1 MLYMATF
8 TINIPTKRWEGQ
20 SPHLVMFFSRHSAG
34 LCWPIYPSEIKGSWK
49 IYHIYI
55 YYITYHILY
64 ASGRSA
70 QVGYEE
76 SLESIGQGGVFNAS

>member
-20 SPHLVMFFSRHSAG
+20 SLHLVMFFLAIQLAFVGLYTLRKSKVAG
-34 LCWPIYPSEIKGSWK
+34 KST
-49 IYHIYI
+49 IYI

-70 QVGYEE
+70 QVRYEE

>member
-1 MLYMATF
+1 MVKIL
-8 TINIPTKRWEGQ
+8 
-20 SPHLVMFFSRHSAG
+20 
-34 LCWPIYPSEIKGSWK
+34 EIC
-49 IYHIYI
+49 IYI
-55 YYITYHILY
+55 YIYIYIGN